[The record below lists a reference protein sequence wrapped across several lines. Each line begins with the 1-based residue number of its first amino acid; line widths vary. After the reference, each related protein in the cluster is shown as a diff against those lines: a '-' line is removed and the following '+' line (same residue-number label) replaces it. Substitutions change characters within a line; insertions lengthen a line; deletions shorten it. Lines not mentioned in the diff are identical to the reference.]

1 MYNECRH
8 ILTNGNRCQSPALRH
23 HDFCYFHSVHRAQPP
38 LEATFDLNLPPLE
51 DPDAIQLALSQLAQ
65 ALAANKIDIRRARA
79 LAMVLRIASANFRHT
94 IAGQRLL
101 QKKSEPQQD
110 PAPALYEQQMVRETC
125 SHSDGTSIAPPKECP
140 DPEEVPEPE
149 HKWSL
154 GRLLLRDAEEF
165 RQRKLK
171 EQAELERQIRD
182 TQRGARFFGFEP
194 DPPQPDTLPTLE
206 ATAEDNPPVLTNLQ
220 KKQTAR
226 PPHPKKKKMWP
237 GSTSCWHSTNMR
249 KMHSTHNPPD
259 VSPGIELT
267 SSGSTG
273 HITHRAEN
281 RPLKP
286 RTVMHSGHGPGNPC
300 VTVGVAAIQFVAVV

>member
-38 LEATFDLNLPPLE
+38 VEATFDLNLPPLE

-125 SHSDGTSIAPPKECP
+125 SHSDGTPIAPPKECP

-154 GRLLLRDAEEF
+154 GRLLRRDAEEF
-165 RQRKLK
+165 
-171 EQAELERQIRD
+171 RD

-194 DPPQPDTLPTLE
+194 DPPQPETLPTLE
-206 ATAEDNPPVLTNLQ
+206 ATAEDNPPVLKNLQ
-220 KKQTAR
+220 KRRSRSTDWLTACEAGADCHPLLSY
-226 PPHPKKKKMWP
+226 PPFSHLTTEGRKNLSDARVSQSTLP
-237 GSTSCWHSTNMR
+237 GVESYDFEGAR
-249 KMHSTHNPPD
+249 
-259 VSPGIELT
+259 L
-267 SSGSTG
+267 
-273 HITHRAEN
+273 
-281 RPLKP
+281 
-286 RTVMHSGHGPGNPC
+286 
-300 VTVGVAAIQFVAVV
+300 

>member
-8 ILTNGNRCQSPALRH
+8 ILPNGNRCQSPALRH

-38 LEATFDLNLPPLE
+38 VEATFDLNLPPLE

-65 ALAANKIDIRRARA
+65 ALA
-79 LAMVLRIASANFRHT
+79 ANFRHT

-125 SHSDGTSIAPPKECP
+125 SHSDGTPIAPPKECP

-194 DPPQPDTLPTLE
+194 DPPQPDTLPALE
-206 ATAEDNPPVLTNLQ
+206 ATAEDNPPVLKNLQ
-220 KKQTAR
+220 KNK
-226 PPHPKKKKMWP
+226 PHVL
-237 GSTSCWHSTNMR
+237 STWKRKRCGVCKNHYLHCRVRHIWKRCEVRSTLNSTKR
-249 KMHSTHNPPD
+249 TYKRNSPILKNLQKMHEPQEYS
-259 VSPGIELT
+259 
-267 SSGSTG
+267 
-273 HITHRAEN
+273 
-281 RPLKP
+281 
-286 RTVMHSGHGPGNPC
+286 
-300 VTVGVAAIQFVAVV
+300 